1 MVTVKIRN
9 GVIAIT
15 GAAGLG
21 AIAIGVPAASAA
33 SSPPPARTSDLRVW
47 LGESDGAAGSVYYP
61 LNFKNISGH
70 TVTIRGYPGVSAIS
84 KSGRQLGNAAAWEP
98 AFPKKTVTLRKGAT
112 AHTVVRL
119 VHGVFG
125 NQQVVTA
132 YGFRIYPPN
141 QTKSKVVRSSF
152 EALAKKGTTYLF
164 VMGPIRP
171 GVGTRGSL

>member
-1 MVTVKIRN
+1 MKIHN
-9 GVIAIT
+9 FVIAIA
-15 GAAGLG
+15 GAASLG
-21 AIAIGVPAASAA
+21 ATAIGVPGASAA
-33 SSPPPARTSDLRVW
+33 ASPPQAKTSDLRIW

-70 TVTIRGYPGVSAIS
+70 TVTIRGYPGVSAIT
-84 KSGRQLGNAAAWEP
+84 KSGRQLGNAAAWESD
-98 AFPKKTVTLRKGAT
+98 FPKKTVTLRKGAT

-125 NQQVVTA
+125 NQKMVTA

-141 QTKSKVVRSSF
+141 QTRSKIIRCSF

-171 GVGTRGSL
+171 GVGTHGSL